1 MSGWQQRLRA
11 LLGRPEAEAG
21 PDSTDYL
28 WDPDDAR
35 SFEALRRSGEGGPA
49 PRPRRSRPVQRAAV
63 QPEVGGGPASL
74 EELPEAP
81 PEPSSLLRRRA
92 VVLGGSFV
100 LGVVLALLLGTTFGA
115 FDPEATEAEVD
126 AAFAEGFSDGQ
137 AAAED
142 AAEGG

>member
-1 MSGWQQRLRA
+1 MPDWRRLRA

-49 PRPRRSRPVQRAAV
+49 PRPRRSRPAQRAAV
-63 QPEVGGGPASL
+63 QSEVGGAAAPL
-74 EELPEAP
+74 EELPEA
-81 PEPSSLLRRRA
+81 PEPSSLLRRRS

-100 LGVVLALLLGTTFGA
+100 LGALLALLLGTTFGA

-126 AAFAEGFSDGQ
+126 TAFAEGFSDGQ
-137 AAAED
+137 AAAEE
-142 AAEGG
+142 AADGG

>member
-1 MSGWQQRLRA
+1 M
-11 LLGRPEAEAG
+11 
-21 PDSTDYL
+21 
-28 WDPDDAR
+28 
-35 SFEALRRSGEGGPA
+35 
-49 PRPRRSRPVQRAAV
+49 
-63 QPEVGGGPASL
+63 QPEVGGGAASL

-81 PEPSSLLRRRA
+81 PEPSSLLRRRS